1 VSGKPKKRIDGTASC
16 NSIDPDYGATFTLKL
31 SHILGTD
38 KKGELLDSSPFQTV
52 LDSRYNCPIAR
63 NLMIALVA
71 GGFENRPLVYI

>member
-1 VSGKPKKRIDGTASC
+1 
-16 NSIDPDYGATFTLKL
+16 
-31 SHILGTD
+31 
-38 KKGELLDSSPFQTV
+38 